1 MQAAKL
7 SVLLFVCAGMI
18 LTNGCVSERQYR
30 DLKIANSTQQRR
42 IDQLESELQA
52 AKLELDQAQRALQA
66 ASNRG
71 SIETDAMKQKVAAL
85 EEELAAKKAL
95 IARMQHQLVYGGAVL
110 PVELNAMLEDFAKGK
125 EMITYDAS
133 KGMVKFKSD
142 LLFAKGSDAVA
153 PEAAEA
159 LKSLCEIMNTDQGK
173 EFDLAIAGHTD
184 DIPIAKPETKEKHP
198 TNWYLSAD
206 RAIAVLEVMS
216 GCGIA
221 PERMSVRGFSEYKP
235 VVPNEA
241 NNRGNAQNRRVEIY
255 IIPKGV

>member
-7 SVLLFVCAGMI
+7 SVLLFVCVGMI

-52 AKLELDQAQRALQA
+52 AKLELDQAQRGLQA
-66 ASNRG
+66 ATNRG
-71 SIETDAMKQKVAAL
+71 GIEVDAMKQKVAAL

-110 PVELNAMLEDFAKGK
+110 PVELNAMLEEFAKGK

-133 KGMVKFKSD
+133 KGMLKFKSD

-153 PEAAEA
+153 TEAAEA
-159 LKSLCEIMNTDQGK
+159 LKSLCEIMNSDKGK

-184 DIPIAKPETKEKHP
+184 DLPIVKPETKEKHP
-198 TNWYLSAD
+198 TNWYLSAN
-206 RAIAVLEVMS
+206 RAIAVLEVLG
-216 GCGIA
+216 GCGIS
-221 PERMSVRGFSEYKP
+221 PERMSVRGFGEYKP

-241 NNRGNAQNRRVEIY
+241 NRRGNAQNRRVEIY
-255 IIPKGV
+255 IIPKGT